1 MADLAHEGKVA
12 LITGASR
19 GIGLAVAAELVS
31 RGARVCITA
40 RKPESLEAAVESL
53 GGGAF
58 AIGVPGRAD
67 DPDHQDAAVAATI
80 AEFGRIDYLVNNAGI
95 NPHYGPLLTV
105 EPSAASKCVDVN
117 CLAPLA
123 WIRRVHEAWM
133 AEHGGG
139 VVNISSI
146 AGLRPA
152 ANIGLYGATK
162 AMLGYLTQQLA
173 VELGPRVRV
182 NAVAP
187 GIVKTDFASAL
198 FEGREQEV
206 AATYPLGRL
215 GVASDVAEAVS
226 FLLSD
231 ASSWMTGQVVIL
243 DGGFTLR
250 GME

>member
-1 MADLAHEGKVA
+1 MSDLTHQGKVA

-19 GIGLAVAAELVS
+19 GIGLAVATELVE
-31 RGARVCITA
+31 RGARVCITG
-40 RKPESLEAAVESL
+40 RKTEALHTAVDAL
-53 GGGAF
+53 GGREV
-58 AIGVPGRAD
+58 AIAVSGRAD
-67 DPDHQDAAVAATI
+67 DPDHQSAAVASVMEA
-80 AEFGRIDYLVNNAGI
+80 FGRIDYLVNNAGI
-95 NPHYGPLLTV
+95 NPHFGPLLTA

-117 CLAPLA
+117 CLAPIA

-133 AEHGGG
+133 EEHGGG

-146 AGLRPA
+146 AGVRPA

-162 AMLGYLTQQLA
+162 AMLNYLTHQLA
-173 VELGPRVRV
+173 LELGPRIRV

-187 GIVKTDFASAL
+187 GIVKTDFAAKL
-198 FEGREQEV
+198 YEGREREV

-215 GVASDVAEAVS
+215 GVSADVAESVS

-231 ASSWMTGQVVIL
+231 ASSWMTGQVIVL
-243 DGGFTLR
+243 DGGVTLR